1 LSFIHFLS
9 SDLCKVF
16 AFCFLCSD
24 NKNPKRDTATASAV
38 DTLAF
43 NEPHSQEA
51 GVVVKSPEA
60 PIKKG
65 NPRAYKRLKKAAVA
79 STSLDT
85 HRPVVSTDDVSTAS
99 CVCSVYCLNFPTHV
113 FLLTDFDEKIHLYGH

>member
-1 LSFIHFLS
+1 
-9 SDLCKVF
+9 VF

-24 NKNPKRDTATASAV
+24 NENPKRDTATASTV
-38 DTLAF
+38 DTPAS
-43 NEPHSQEA
+43 NDMPSQEVGA
-51 GVVVKSPEA
+51 VVKSPEA

-65 NPRAYKRLKKAAVA
+65 NSRASKRLKKAAVA

-99 CVCSVYCLNFPTHV
+99 CG
-113 FLLTDFDEKIHLYGH
+113 LL